1 MQFERIFEPGRI
13 KGLETKNR
21 LVMPP
26 ITTNFATDYGGV
38 SEQMVAYY
46 AERAKGGVGTII
58 VENACVDYPAA
69 KNTPLQSRIDGDKFV
84 AGFKELSEAIQIH
97 GARAVLQIQHSGR
110 ETTWGITEGNQPV
123 APSPIPC
130 GFLKVQP
137 RELTIPEIRGIVEM
151 FANAADRAKQA
162 GFDGVEIHGAH
173 GYLIAQF
180 MDQYTNRRV
189 DAYGGTFEKRMRFP
203 LEVAQG
209 VRERVGE
216 EYPILFR
223 YCADEFVDGA
233 RKIDESIRIAQ
244 FMEQE
249 AGIDVLDISVG
260 TYESRWAIT
269 PPMAFAQACMTHLHA
284 AIKQNVRIPVIAV
297 GKIRTPEVAEQ
308 VLREGKADFVAI
320 GRTLIADPYWPK
332 KAREGRSAEIRRCI
346 SDLEE
351 CLGHLVFRGLH
362 MRCTVNPDVG
372 RELSFAKLEP
382 ARVAKRVMVVGGGPG
397 GMEAARVATLR
408 GHQVTLYEK
417 QNELGGLLKVAAV
430 PPYKKENLWLRDYLT
445 GQMAALNIPVH
456 LGTEVTADVV
466 KRENPDVVV
475 LATGGRWVLPETPG
489 MDQNGVTD
497 SEQVLLGE
505 VSVPDQVIVVRGAS
519 GGCEVAEYLLEM
531 GKEVTIVEKRE
542 ELGFD
547 LELMTREL
555 LVRRLTGD
563 IPESIEP
570 LFSRPLTPDR
580 AKPTVLLRSVID
592 SINADGAVVL
602 NSKMEKIQV
611 NGKLIVFTMA
621 RQTDGSLLREVQ
633 AIVPEVYAVGDC
645 VKAGKFADAM
655 YQGSYVARQI

>member
-1 MQFERIFEPGRI
+1 MQFEKIFEPGRI

-26 ITTNFATDYGGV
+26 ITTNFATDNGGV
-38 SEQMVAYY
+38 SDQMIAYY

-69 KNTPLQSRIDGDKFV
+69 KNTVLQSRIDDDKFV

-110 ETTWGITEGNQPV
+110 ETTWKITEGSQPV
-123 APSPIPC
+123 APSPVPC

-137 RELTIPEIRGIVEM
+137 RELTILEIQTIVEM

-180 MDQYTNRRV
+180 MDAYTNRRV

-203 LEVAQG
+203 LEVARA

-216 EYPILFR
+216 EYPIFFR

-249 AGIDVLDISVG
+249 AGIDVLDVSVG

-284 AIKQNVRIPVIAV
+284 AIKQKVNIPVIAV

-332 KAREGRSAEIRRCI
+332 KVREGRSAEIRRCI

-351 CLGHLVFRGLH
+351 CLGHHVFKGLH

-382 ARVAKRVMVVGGGPG
+382 ARIAKRVMVVGGGPG

-430 PPYKKENLWLRDYLT
+430 PPYKDENIWLRDYLT
-445 GQMAALNIPVH
+445 GQITALNIPVR
-456 LGTEVTADVV
+456 LGTEITIDLIR
-466 KRENPDVVV
+466 RENPDVVV
-475 LATGGRWVLPETPG
+475 LATGGRWVLPDIPG
-489 MDQNGVTD
+489 MDQNTVTT
-497 SEQVLLGE
+497 SEQLLLGE
-505 VSVPDQVIVVRGAS
+505 VPIPDQVIVARGAS
-519 GGCEVAEYLLEM
+519 GGCEVAEFLLEM

-555 LVRRLTGD
+555 LVRRLAQD
-563 IPESIEP
+563 IPESMAP
-570 LFSRPLTPDR
+570 LFKRPTMPNR

-602 NSKMEKIQV
+602 NSKMEKRQV
-611 NGKLIVFTMA
+611 QGKLIVFTMA
-621 RQTDGSLLREVQ
+621 RETDGGLLRDVQ
-633 AIVPEVYAVGDC
+633 AIVPEAYAIGDC
-645 VKAGKFADAM
+645 VKSGKIADAM

>member
-1 MQFERIFEPGRI
+1 MQFEKIFEPGRI

-26 ITTNFATDYGGV
+26 ITTNFATEHGGV
-38 SEQMVAYY
+38 SDQMVAYY
-46 AERAKGGVGTII
+46 AERAKGGVGTIV

-110 ETTWGITEGNQPV
+110 ETTWGITEGYQPV

-137 RELTIPEIRGIVEM
+137 RELTIPEIQAIVQM

-180 MDQYTNRRV
+180 MDEYTNRRV
-189 DAYGGTFEKRMRFP
+189 DVYGGTFEKRMRFP
-203 LEVAQG
+203 LEVARA
-209 VRERVGE
+209 VRERVGD
-216 EYPILFR
+216 EYPIFFR

-233 RKIDESIRIAQ
+233 RKIDGSIRIAQ

-269 PPMAFAQACMTHLHA
+269 PPMAFGQACMTHLPA
-284 AIKQNVRIPVIAV
+284 AIKQNVKIPVIAV

-308 VLREGKADFVAI
+308 VLKDGKADFVAI

-332 KAREGRSAEIRRCI
+332 KVREGRSAEIRRCI

-351 CLGHLVFRGLH
+351 CLGHHVFRGLH

-372 RELSFAKLEP
+372 RELAFATLKP
-382 ARVAKRVMVVGGGPG
+382 AAVAKKVMVVGGGPG
-397 GMEAARVATLR
+397 GMEAARVAALR
-408 GHQVTLYEK
+408 GHRVTVYER
-417 QNELGGLLKVAAV
+417 QNELGGLLKVAAI
-430 PPYKKENLWLRDYLT
+430 PPYKDENLWLRDYLT
-445 GQMAALNIPVH
+445 GQMTALDIPVH
-456 LGTEVTADVV
+456 LGAEVTVDVI
-466 KRENPDVVV
+466 KRENPDVVI
-475 LATGGRWVLPETPG
+475 LATGGRWVLPDIPG
-489 MDQNGVTD
+489 IEQNTVTT
-497 SEQVLLGE
+497 SEQLLLGE
-505 VSVPDQVIVVRGAS
+505 VPVPEQVIVVRGAS
-519 GGCEVAEYLLEM
+519 GGCEVAEFLLEL
-531 GKEVTIVEKRE
+531 GKEVTIVEKRD

-555 LVRRLTGD
+555 LVRRLTRN

-570 LFSRPLTPDR
+570 LFKRPPQPDR
-580 AKPTVLLRSVID
+580 GRPTVLLRSVID
-592 SINADGAVVL
+592 SIDAEGAVVL
-602 NSKMEKIQV
+602 NSKMEKSHV
-611 NGKLIVFTMA
+611 PGKLLVFTMA
-621 RQTDGSLLREVQ
+621 RQTDGSLLRDIEGM
-633 AIVPEVYAVGDC
+633 VPEAYAIGDC
-645 VKAGKFADAM
+645 VKSGKIADAM